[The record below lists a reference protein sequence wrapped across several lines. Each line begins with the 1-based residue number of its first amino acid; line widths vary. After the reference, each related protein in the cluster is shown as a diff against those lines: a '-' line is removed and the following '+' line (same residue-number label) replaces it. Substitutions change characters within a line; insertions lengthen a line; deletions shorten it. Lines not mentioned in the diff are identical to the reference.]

1 MYARSKMIGRTIQ
14 NRYEIVRKIG
24 EGGMAVVYKAKD
36 LKLGRSVALKILKD
50 EFSKDK
56 NFILR
61 FKNEARAYAAL
72 THPNIIN
79 VYDIAEEDGIIFL
92 VFEYIDAENL
102 KDYIASK
109 GLLEFNETLKIMRDI
124 CGAISYAHEK
134 GIIHRDIKPSNI
146 LIDREGEIKVTDF
159 GIARTTQTE
168 TVTQGSMLGSVYYFS
183 PEQAQGKEITPASDI
198 YSLGVL
204 AYQLLTG
211 KLPFEG
217 DNAVAVALKHV
228 KDNPENPSSLNDKLN
243 MDTDNCIL
251 KALRKN
257 PLERYQAVNDFY
269 ADFNKALGRLLTIS
283 LDHTIIRP
291 IIKITEP
298 DAPAVKTGSSPKRA
312 RPKKANYTGL
322 IIFVILLCAAAYFV
336 INSFGEKV
344 AVPNVVNMTIEDA
357 VNAAELSKFSIKVSA
372 EEESNT
378 VPAGKIIS
386 QTPMFGKKLKIK
398 GTIWVV
404 VSKGGQGVVVPNLIG
419 QKFEDAKKLLAGM
432 DLVCRIEKEE
442 INKNSEE
449 TLVISQRPAPGTNI
463 APKTVVYVEIS
474 RGMSGKAVP
483 NVIDLK
489 VEEAEKILKDLGL
502 ECSVAGEKPSAK
514 IPKGN
519 VIDQEPKPKKAI
531 PEDKIIK
538 LFVSSGFD
546 NLTAPNLIG
555 LGINE
560 AKQETNELGL
570 DMIIT
575 GDASVDENAQIISQI
590 PDVGVLMNNN
600 IIKVRL
606 ASTTVVPDLVGKT
619 KEEAESLIQQA
630 GFVVGKIEYLKS
642 SISKSGTVIEQDP
655 KSGLEVPAGQKI
667 DLIIVK

>member
-1 MYARSKMIGRTIQ
+1 MIGRTIQ

-36 LKLGRSVALKILKD
+36 LKLGRTVALKILKD

-72 THPNIIN
+72 SHLNIIN
-79 VYDIAEEDGIIFL
+79 VYDIAEDEGIIFL

-109 GLLEFNETLKIMRDI
+109 GVLEFNETLKIMRDI

-146 LIDREGEIKVTDF
+146 LIGREGDIKVTDF

-228 KDNPENPSSLNDKLN
+228 KDNPDNPSSLNDKLN

-251 KALRKN
+251 KALQKN
-257 PLERYQAVNDFY
+257 PLERYQTVNEFYNDF
-269 ADFNKALGRLLTIS
+269 NRALGSLLTTS

-291 IIKITEP
+291 VIKITEP
-298 DAPAVKTGSSPKRA
+298 DAPAIKTTPAPGRA
-312 RPKKANYTGL
+312 KPKKPNYTGW
-322 IIFVILLCAAAYFV
+322 IVFIILLCAAGYF
-336 INSFGEKV
+336 IIDSLGEKM

-357 VNAAELSKFSIKVSA
+357 VKAAETSNFSIKISA

-386 QTPMFGKKLKIK
+386 QTPPFGRKLRIK
-398 GTIWVV
+398 GTIWVI
-404 VSKGGQGVVVPNLIG
+404 VSKGGIGIVVPNLIG

-432 DLVCRIEKEE
+432 DLVCKIEKEE

-449 TLVISQRPAPGTNI
+449 TLVISQRPAPGTSL
-463 APKTVVYVEIS
+463 ASKTVVYVEIS
-474 RGMSGKAVP
+474 RGISGKAVP

-502 ECSVAGEKPSAK
+502 EYEIAGEKPSAK

-519 VIDQEPKPKKAI
+519 VIDQDPKPAKAI

-538 LFVSSGFD
+538 LFISSGFD

-560 AKQETNELGL
+560 AKQETNDIGL

-590 PDVGVLMNNN
+590 PDVGVLMKNN

-619 KEEAESLIQQA
+619 REDAEGLIQQA
-630 GFVVGKIEYLKS
+630 GFVAGKIEYLKS

-655 KSGLEVPAGQKI
+655 KAGLEVPAGQKI